1 MTSSE
6 GILDLC
12 QSSMHF
18 CCPEESHTHLAHV
31 QALLCLVVP
40 CVDDSQ
46 VLVNDD
52 DVYQLPGAAETP
64 LPGFYHLG
72 PCCSVSAAEICTE
85 NKKVNKQQPT
95 LEIAFQLIKEEA
107 TSIDLML
114 GTFTYRKVRP
124 GSFWPCPTLRKE
136 LLRKI
141 PGLMLVRVNKC
152 PERHELGR

>member
-1 MTSSE
+1 MTPSE
-6 GILDLC
+6 GTLDLC

-46 VLVNDD
+46 VHVNDD

-72 PCCSVSAAEICTE
+72 PCCSVSAEESTSRFLLA
-85 NKKVNKQQPT
+85 VSH
-95 LEIAFQLIKEEA
+95 LEERIAAGNTGADVGK
-107 TSIDLML
+107 
-114 GTFTYRKVRP
+114 GK
-124 GSFWPCPTLRKE
+124 
-136 LLRKI
+136 
-141 PGLMLVRVNKC
+141 
-152 PERHELGR
+152 